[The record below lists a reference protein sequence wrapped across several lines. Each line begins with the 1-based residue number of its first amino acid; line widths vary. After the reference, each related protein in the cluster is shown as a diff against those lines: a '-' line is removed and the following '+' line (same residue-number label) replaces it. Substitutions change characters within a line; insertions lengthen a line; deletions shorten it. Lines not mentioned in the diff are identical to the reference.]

1 MNSLRFSM
9 RVVIL
14 ALTTTLC
21 ASVSSELRAQN
32 GPFERVD
39 GTRIAVT
46 LVLTAT
52 GEAPV
57 LLRRPGGEAHN
68 VILIDSTT
76 VDAQQLSDA
85 VFQLLVLEAQ
95 DPRGERRAHNAASRV
110 RADVPH
116 PAYPWAE
123 AAIRRLRTSEPQAI
137 PGVTRGRGQRVLQ
150 IWMPPLRGVTRR
162 IN

>member
-1 MNSLRFSM
+1 MNMRFSM

-14 ALTTTLC
+14 ALATTLC

-39 GTRIAVT
+39 ATRIPVT
-46 LVLTAT
+46 VVLTAT

-68 VILIDSTT
+68 VILLDSTT

-95 DPRGERRAHNAASRV
+95 DPGGERRAHNAASRV
-110 RADVPH
+110 RADLPH

-123 AAIRRLRTSEPQAI
+123 EAIRRLRTSDPQAI